1 MTGDRAGSGRQCSIG
16 PVKRRLAFLGG
27 IAVGAAALLRTIR
40 RRPPGWVEMEPVD
53 PRAEELRRKI
63 DESQPVVEDREE
75 FEAAETP
82 VDAVEDAPVDV
93 SDDPAER
100 RKAVHAEGR
109 SAVDRMQ
116 RATDE

>member
-1 MTGDRAGSGRQCSIG
+1 VT
-16 PVKRRLAFLGG
+16 RRFALLTGG
-27 IAVGAAALLRTIR
+27 IAVGAAALWRTIR
-40 RRPPGWVEMEPVD
+40 RRPAGWVELEPVD

-63 DESQPVVEDREE
+63 DEAQPVVQEREE

-82 VDAVEDAPVDV
+82 VDTVDLPEEAPDE
-93 SDDPAER
+93 PAER

-109 SAVDRMQ
+109 SAVERMQ

>member
-1 MTGDRAGSGRQCSIG
+1 MN
-16 PVKRRLAFLGG
+16 RRLAFLGG
-27 IAVGAAALLRTIR
+27 IAVGTAALWRTIR
-40 RRPPGWVEMEPVD
+40 RRPPGWVELEPVD
-53 PRAEELRRKI
+53 PRADELRRKI

-82 VDAVEDAPVDV
+82 VDAVDPPMEVA
-93 SDDPAER
+93 DDPAER

-109 SAVDRMQ
+109 SAVERMQ

>member
-1 MTGDRAGSGRQCSIG
+1 MGT
-16 PVKRRLAFLGG
+16 
-27 IAVGAAALLRTIR
+27 AALWRTIR
-40 RRPPGWVEMEPVD
+40 RRPPGWVELEPVD
-53 PRAEELRRKI
+53 ARAEELRRKI

-82 VDAVEDAPVDV
+82 VDAVDPPMEVA
-93 SDDPAER
+93 DDPAER

-109 SAVDRMQ
+109 SAVERMQ

>member
-1 MTGDRAGSGRQCSIG
+1 
-16 PVKRRLAFLGG
+16 VNRRLAFLGG
-27 IAVGAAALLRTIR
+27 IAVGTAALWRTIR
-40 RRPPGWVEMEPVD
+40 RRPPGWVELEPVD
-53 PRAEELRRKI
+53 PRADELRRKI

-82 VDAVEDAPVDV
+82 VDAVDPPMEVA
-93 SDDPAER
+93 DDPAER

-109 SAVDRMQ
+109 SAVERMQ